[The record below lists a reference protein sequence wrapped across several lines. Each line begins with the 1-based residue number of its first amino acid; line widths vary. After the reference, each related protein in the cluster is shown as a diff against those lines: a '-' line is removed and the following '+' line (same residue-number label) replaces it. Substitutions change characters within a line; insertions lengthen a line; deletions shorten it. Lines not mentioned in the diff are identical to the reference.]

1 MTRRLV
7 PVLPVGLLVLALAGC
22 ASSSAPTTASSGA
35 PSASTSGDAA
45 PSAAACEKG
54 ALPTLKDGMFTIAT
68 DKPAYGPWFEDDDP
82 TNGKG
87 YESAVAYA
95 VADQLGYPKDKVTW
109 ITATFNAAIAPG
121 PKPFDIDINQVSITP
136 ERKQGL
142 DFSSGY
148 YDVRQTVI
156 TTAGSKIADAKS
168 IADLKD
174 AKLGAQV
181 GTTSFTAVKDQIKP
195 SSQPLVF
202 DSNDL
207 AKAALMNGQIDG
219 LVVDLPTAFYLVN
232 AELDDG
238 VIVGQLPKVEGN
250 DEQFGIVLDK
260 GSALTSCVT
269 GAVDALRE
277 DGTLD
282 ELQATYLTQAGAPE
296 LS

>member
-1 MTRRLV
+1 MTPRLV
-7 PVLPVGLLVLALAGC
+7 PVLPVGILVLALAGC
-22 ASSSAPTTASSGA
+22 ASSSAPAATGTPGT
-35 PSASTSGDAA
+35 SAS
-45 PSAAACEKG
+45 PAACEKG
-54 ALPTLKDGMFTIAT
+54 ALPTLKDGTFTVAT

-109 ITATFNAAIAPG
+109 VTASFNSVIAPG
-121 PKPFDIDINQVSITP
+121 PKPFDVDINQVSITP

-148 YDVRQTVI
+148 YDVRQAVI
-156 TTAGSKIADAKS
+156 TTKGSPIAEAKS

-181 GTTSFTAVKDQIKP
+181 GTTSFTAIKDQIKP
-195 SSQPLVF
+195 STQPLVF

-232 AELDDG
+232 AELTDG
-238 VIVGQLPKVEGN
+238 VIVGQLPKVAGAE
-250 DEQFGIVLDK
+250 EQFGMVLDK
-260 GSALTSCVT
+260 GSALTPCVT
-269 GAVDALRE
+269 DAVDALRK

-282 ELQATYLTQAGAPE
+282 KLQATWLTQAGAPE